1 MVENQLDKKAEQH
14 HTWLDYVALALSFFG
29 ALISSWGAFVTF
41 SSQAQIPEALL
52 WPLPGLI
59 LLYWALLGLIG
70 LLTTYLSFRQIHVIW
85 LKVTWF
91 VTGTFI
97 PLIIL
102 GAFSIGMG
110 VLIAELLFL
119 ISAIIL
125 TIRQRAKW
133 LECLG
138 LLILGAICSLAL
150 LLITI
155 TLGNLSF

>member
-1 MVENQLDKKAEQH
+1 
-14 HTWLDYVALALSFFG
+14 
-29 ALISSWGAFVTF
+29 
-41 SSQAQIPEALL
+41 
-52 WPLPGLI
+52 
-59 LLYWALLGLIG
+59 
-70 LLTTYLSFRQIHVIW
+70 
-85 LKVTWF
+85 
-91 VTGTFI
+91 
-97 PLIIL
+97 L

-155 TLGNLSF
+155 MLGNLSF